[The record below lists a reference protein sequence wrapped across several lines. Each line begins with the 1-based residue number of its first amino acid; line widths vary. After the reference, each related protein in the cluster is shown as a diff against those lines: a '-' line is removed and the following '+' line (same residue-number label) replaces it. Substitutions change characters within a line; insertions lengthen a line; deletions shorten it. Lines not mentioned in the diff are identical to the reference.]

1 MFLIVVLMLSFYS
14 INRGAVVMNIFA
26 LAVIIAPSTSMS
38 FKAGITVPV
47 IACHNILACRVFRL
61 LKLGFLQTSP
71 DTFQTFTTIVPTG
84 GIGSSMR
91 FHTPTM
97 QTSTDDDSIPG
108 TNPSWTNKKGDLKPE
123 SSGEV

>member
-1 MFLIVVLMLSFYS
+1 MLSFYS
-14 INRGAVVMNIFA
+14 IIRGAVVMNIFA

-71 DTFQTFTTIVPTG
+71 DTLMTTVPTG
-84 GIGSSMR
+84 EISVAMR
-91 FHTPTM
+91 FHTPAV
-97 QTSTDDDSIPG
+97 QSSTDDSSLSE
-108 TNPSWTNKKGDLKPE
+108 TNSGLKPTE
-123 SSGEV
+123 GNNKRELFGEA